1 MQPSAAAGAA
11 SAADPISSSLHLD
24 NVTLG
29 LPSRQLSYP
38 SPLPDYSIMDD
49 QSLQLQGFG
58 VDTAA
63 GTAGLAGMLGGDLL
77 LGGLTG
83 ELGAPADII
92 DTSIAGVHKLG

>member
-1 MQPSAAAGAA
+1 MQLSAATGAA
-11 SAADPISSSLHLD
+11 SAADPNSSSLHLD
-24 NVTLG
+24 NVTLR

-63 GTAGLAGMLGGDLL
+63 GTAGLAGMLGADLL
-77 LGGLTG
+77 LGGLTS
-83 ELGAPADII
+83 EPGAAADVI
-92 DTSIAGVHKLG
+92 DNSIAGMHELA